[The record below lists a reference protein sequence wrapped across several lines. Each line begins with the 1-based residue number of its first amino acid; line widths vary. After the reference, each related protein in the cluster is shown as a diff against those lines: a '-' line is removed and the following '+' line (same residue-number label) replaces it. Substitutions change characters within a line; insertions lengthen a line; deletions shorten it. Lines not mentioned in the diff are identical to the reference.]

1 MLHVHRQLRQHQRD
15 VLSVQ
20 RDTRLLSSRAGVGAF
35 PLLMFVQELL
45 TLLQAGLSLVEA
57 TEALVE
63 REAQASVR
71 RILEEVLS
79 SLRGG
84 ARLSDALRDA
94 GSVFPL
100 LLVGM
105 VQASEHTGG
114 LQHALSRYVQYR
126 QRIDLLHGRLISA
139 AIYPTILM
147 AAGLVVAGFL
157 LGFVVPRFAT
167 VYHGAGRSLPWA
179 SELLLGWG
187 RLVHDHA
194 TLIAVVG
201 TVVGA
206 TGLWWLLRLA
216 RLGVLYQAALRLPG
230 VGARLQVLEVTRLCL
245 TLGLLLEGGIGVLQ
259 AMRMSAS
266 VLSPVRR
273 RALARAADL
282 VATGIPLSEALLAH
296 GLATTISTRLARVG
310 ESSGQLGAMLQ
321 RAAGFHDEENARWLE
336 RLSKVLEP
344 ALMAAIG
351 AVIGGIVLLLY
362 MPIFDL
368 AGALP

>member
-1 MLHVHRQLRQHQRD
+1 
-15 VLSVQ
+15 
-20 RDTRLLSSRAGVGAF
+20 
-35 PLLMFVQELL
+35 
-45 TLLQAGLSLVEA
+45 
-57 TEALVE
+57 
-63 REAQASVR
+63 
-71 RILEEVLS
+71 
-79 SLRGG
+79 
-84 ARLSDALRDA
+84 
-94 GSVFPL
+94 
-100 LLVGM
+100 
-105 VQASEHTGG
+105 
-114 LQHALSRYVQYR
+114 
-126 QRIDLLHGRLISA
+126 
-139 AIYPTILM
+139 
-147 AAGLVVAGFL
+147 
-157 LGFVVPRFAT
+157 
-167 VYHGAGRSLPWA
+167 
-179 SELLLGWG
+179 
-187 RLVHDHA
+187 
-194 TLIAVVG
+194 
-201 TVVGA
+201 
-206 TGLWWLLRLA
+206 
-216 RLGVLYQAALRLPG
+216 
-230 VGARLQVLEVTRLCL
+230 
-245 TLGLLLEGGIGVLQ
+245 LEGGIGVLQ